1 MAWCYIDRMGNFN
14 NDGQSS
20 YRLFIDLDGVL
31 VDFDSGVL
39 ALFGKSP
46 EELPPRVMWPRL
58 AKTSG
63 FYDKLT
69 WMPDG
74 RELWEFTKQYQ
85 PIILTGLPIGTWAE
99 PQKRAWC
106 QRELG
111 SDIPVITCM
120 SKEKHYKALEAC
132 QDGEKP
138 VLVDDRLKLKERWE
152 DVGGIFIHHISAAES
167 IAALQNLGFD

>member
-1 MAWCYIDRMGNFN
+1 MSN
-14 NDGQSS
+14 NNSDGLIR

-63 FYDKLT
+63 FYDKLD
-69 WMPDG
+69 WLSDG
-74 RELWEFTKQYQ
+74 RVLWEFVQHHQ

-99 PQKRAWC
+99 GQKRAWC
-106 QRELG
+106 SRELG
-111 SDIPVITCM
+111 SAIPVITCM
-120 SKEKHYKALEAC
+120 SKEKHYKALETC
-132 QDGEKP
+132 QENEKP
-138 VLVDDRLKLKERWE
+138 VLVDDRLKLKESWE
-152 DVGGIFIHHISAAES
+152 DVGGKFIHHISAAQS
-167 IAALQNLGFD
+167 IAALKELGFS